1 MRPIQIIVDKNSNI
15 GNTNL
20 QLIHE
25 NLLRKQTEL
34 AVRKKTTFK
43 SVLRLLTPTV
53 DVSFLFDFFV
63 KVNFVCVFRSI
74 RI

>member
-53 DVSFLFDFFV
+53 HTVIIDVFPSADMQWT
-63 KVNFVCVFRSI
+63 
-74 RI
+74 